1 MASKKVI
8 FGPYRCVF
16 PTLAEPKSFVEG
28 DAGKYGIKILIPKS
42 DKAGYKK
49 VLDFITESVNE
60 CGEWK
65 APVKAQVIKTAK
77 DFDNGANDNC
87 ILKDGDLINE
97 QRVNQDKT
105 PVEAYAGNWVISA
118 SRKASFGAPLVVGKD
133 AQQIPGAMIDALVQP
148 GYHVNTQVSAYCYS
162 KPKFGITLQLQAVQ
176 LVKED
181 AVFGREN
188 PFGAVESDDAS
199 DGESEDG
206 IPF

>member
-8 FGPYRCVF
+8 VGPYRCVF

-77 DFDNGANDNC
+77 DFDGGTNDNA
-87 ILKDGDLINE
+87 ILKDGDLIND

-133 AQQIPGAMIDALVQP
+133 AAQIPAAMIDAIIQP
-148 GYHVNTQVSAYCYS
+148 GYHVNVQMSAYCYS
-162 KPKFGITLQLQAVQ
+162 KPKFGVTLQLQAVQ

-188 PFGAVESDDAS
+188 PFGAVESE
-199 DGESEDG
+199 ESEDG
-206 IPF
+206 EEGFKAD